1 MTTVEKI
8 DLAKSNKSFILFKE
22 GLFYKCYNQ
31 DAMVFV
37 KYVREYK
44 VSCKYIKSVGS
55 KVYSIGFPASEVE
68 KVKLSFKD
76 ISTKIGG
83 KRFEVKSILIVFYL
97 KDTESKKAYKDWVEM
112 QHKNKIVMQEPETIY
127 PNTNKSERVLAMIR
141 NYDLANSTPIDGLLF
156 IQNLKEELD

>member
-1 MTTVEKI
+1 MT
-8 DLAKSNKSFILFKE
+8 ILKKTENSADRKCFTLYKE
-22 GLFYKCYNQ
+22 GFFYKCYNQ

-44 VSCKYIKSVGS
+44 VSCKFIKSVGS

-68 KVKLSFKD
+68 KGKLSFED

-83 KRFEVKSILIVFYL
+83 KRFEIKSDLIVFYL
-97 KDTESKKAYKDWVEM
+97 KDTASKKAYKDWVEM
-112 QHKNKIVMQEPETIY
+112 QYENKIVMQEPETIY